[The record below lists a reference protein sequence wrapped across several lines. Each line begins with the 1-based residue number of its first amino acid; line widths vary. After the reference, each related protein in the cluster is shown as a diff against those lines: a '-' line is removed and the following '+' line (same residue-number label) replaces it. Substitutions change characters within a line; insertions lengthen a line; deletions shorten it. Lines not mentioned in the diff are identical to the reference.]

1 MLHEARHTPAVWR
14 FVSDNFQP
22 SWGVVAP
29 NLHGCAS
36 IEEMKSAI
44 EQDMNAS
51 FIEPPIFV
59 VATGEAAI
67 PAIGYV
73 AHSALSHTVG
83 GLFLSGPRL
92 FVTNKDVRAARMS
105 ALASGVSSRLGVSSR
120 KRLSKRARITDS
132 LREQKCAYL
141 EALKE
146 CDARDALA
154 AFKESNVPVRIVAG
168 TKDRAGSAGA
178 RELAVLLSRAEFF
191 PIEQAEADWNAYAS
205 THFAANVA
213 EFIFNELDADTKPG
227 QETE

>member
-1 MLHEARHTPAVWR
+1 
-14 FVSDNFQP
+14 
-22 SWGVVAP
+22 
-29 NLHGCAS
+29 
-36 IEEMKSAI
+36 
-44 EQDMNAS
+44 MNAS

-67 PAIGYV
+67 PAIEYV
-73 AHSALSHTVG
+73 AHSAFSRTLG

-92 FVTNKDVRAARMS
+92 LVTNKDVRAVRIG
-105 ALASGVSSRLGVSSR
+105 ALASGAASRLGVSSR

-132 LREQKCAYL
+132 VREQKCAYL

-146 CDARDALA
+146 YDTRNALA
-154 AFKESNVPVRIVAG
+154 ALRESNVPVRIVAG

-178 RELAVLLSRAEFF
+178 RELAALLSRAEFF

-213 EFIFNELDADTKPG
+213 EFIFNELDADTKLG
-227 QETE
+227 